1 MYIYHWWGP
10 TTCRMH
16 VSLTE
21 PKTHII
27 YTTALYNYTLRVR
40 LHVLT
45 LMFEYRYLDNFI
57 PGQKSRKPCNQK
69 NKLKIS
75 QKPTWRPLNAPT
87 KYTPS
92 LSTNRQ
98 QVSMLQT
105 TFNSWIIKKI
115 HENWSSTNIDETTVW
130 LHSNLFTTYLEKFP
144 KHDYFNNQKGSKM
157 NVVHSC
163 MQIPSIC
170 YWKLSNRQ

>member
-10 TTCRMH
+10 YTTCRMH

-21 PKTHII
+21 PKTHKI
-27 YTTALYNYTLRVR
+27 YTTALYNYALRVR

-57 PGQKSRKPCNQK
+57 PGLKSRKPNNQK
-69 NKLKIS
+69 NKLK

-92 LSTNRQ
+92 LSTNRSQ
-98 QVSMLQT
+98 MSMLQT
-105 TFNSWIIKKI
+105 TFNSWIKKG
-115 HENWSSTNIDETTVW
+115 
-130 LHSNLFTTYLEKFP
+130 
-144 KHDYFNNQKGSKM
+144 YFKNQKGSNSSNM
-157 NVVHSC
+157 VYVVHSC
-163 MQIPSIC
+163 M
-170 YWKLSNRQ
+170 